1 VWPAIE
7 FMSLDAHVRCTCVKE
22 GRAKPYP
29 VPAQLTLDETGAPS
43 LKGEFS
49 EDEYEALD
57 RWVQESCEHRGFL
70 VAESLGNIT
79 LAKHLREFLRG
90 LQGDPG
96 PRFPILLEKVVY
108 DGTHTGDW
116 IPGKEA
122 PNLLKEVDL
131 VLHSS
136 DILSAA
142 EKEFFLAMKR
152 LCEASISTGNPIVF

>member
-1 VWPAIE
+1 
-7 FMSLDAHVRCTCVKE
+7 MSLDAHVRCTCVKE

-29 VPAQLTLDETGAPS
+29 TPARLILDETGAPS

-57 RWVQESCEHRGFL
+57 RWVQESCEHGGFL
-70 VAESLGNIT
+70 VSESLGNIT
-79 LAKHLREFLRG
+79 LAKHVREFLRG

-96 PRFPILLEKVVY
+96 PHFPILLEKVVY

-116 IPGKEA
+116 IPSKEA
-122 PNLLKEVDL
+122 PKLLKEVDL

-136 DILSAA
+136 DILSPA
-142 EKEFFLAMKR
+142 EKEFFLAMRR
-152 LCEASISTGNPIVF
+152 LCEASIASSNPIVF